1 MKKTCLIILV
11 IALIGITTITIYT
24 LANQEIKG
32 TQGMGER
39 EPKTPA
45 GRLQTGGG
53 YGEGWTKCKHL
64 RCIIIKRT
72 KTNETKILKEE

>member
-32 TQGMGER
+32 TQEIK
-39 EPKTPA
+39 KTKSIEKA
-45 GRLQTGGG
+45 SSNLTENELNEIYNVESINEQQ
-53 YGEGWTKCKHL
+53 
-64 RCIIIKRT
+64 IIVK
-72 KTNETKILKEE
+72 

>member
-32 TQGMGER
+32 TQEIK
-39 EPKTPA
+39 KTKNVDFYFY
-45 GRLQTGGG
+45 T
-53 YGEGWTKCKHL
+53 
-64 RCIIIKRT
+64 I
-72 KTNETKILKEE
+72 